1 MSFSCYQ
8 NNIFILRKINSFL
21 YRFKSINLNN
31 KIINDILCGIKNKNN
46 IFVEIDRFLA
56 IQKAIDFAKDEDIV
70 LIAGKGHEDYQILS
84 DKIIDFNDREIT
96 KDLLKER
103 QKKNQ

>member
-1 MSFSCYQ
+1 MTLSSYQ
-8 NNIFILRKINSFL
+8 NYIFILGKINCFL
-21 YRFKSINLNN
+21 YSLKSINLDKN
-31 KIINDILCGIKNKNN
+31 II
-46 IFVEIDRFLA
+46 VEIDRFQA

-84 DKIIDFNDREIT
+84 DKIIEFNDGEIA

-103 QKKNQ
+103 QKKYQ